1 MELPSFFS
9 KFHEA
14 LAKYI
19 NLHINDHRRENLIFS
34 TELEQD
40 KEYFRG
46 FHGLFLAFG
55 LQTLQKE
62 ELQGSQ
68 VT

>member
-1 MELPSFFS
+1 MELPKFVS

-14 LAKYI
+14 SAKLYI
-19 NLHINDHRRENLIFS
+19 KLNINDHRRENLKFGI
-34 TELEQD
+34 ELEQH
-40 KEYFRG
+40 KVYFRG

-62 ELQGSQ
+62 LQGSQ